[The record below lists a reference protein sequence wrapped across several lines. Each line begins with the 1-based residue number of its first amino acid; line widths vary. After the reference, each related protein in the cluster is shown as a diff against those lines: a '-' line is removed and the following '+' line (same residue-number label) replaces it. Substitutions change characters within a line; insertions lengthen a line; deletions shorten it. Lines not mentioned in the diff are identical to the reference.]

1 MFGLYYAIIGLVSGT
16 ICSLIANKKSRSQKD
31 WFTMG
36 QVLPGLSIVILLLIS
51 NKHYQ
56 NAETDSKKLPVY
68 STDVNSLAAF
78 R

>member
-36 QVLPGLSIVILLLIS
+36 QVLPVLSIIILLLIS
-51 NKHYQ
+51 RKEGKY
-56 NAETDSKKLPVY
+56 SKLKTEKLPIY
-68 STDVNSLAAF
+68 STDVDSLATL
-78 R
+78 

>member
-1 MFGLYYAIIGLVSGT
+1 MFGLYYAIVGLVSGT
-16 ICSLIANKKSRSQKD
+16 ICSLIANKKLRSQKD

-56 NAETDSKKLPVY
+56 NAETDSK
-68 STDVNSLAAF
+68 
-78 R
+78 

>member
-36 QVLPGLSIVILLLIS
+36 QVLPGLSILILLLLSTKGAKYS
-51 NKHYQ
+51 NPD
-56 NAETDSKKLPVY
+56 AEKLPVY
-68 STDVNSLAAF
+68 PADIDSLATL
-78 R
+78 

>member
-36 QVLPGLSIVILLLIS
+36 QVLPGLSILILLLLS
-51 NKHYQ
+51 TKDGKYANPDV
-56 NAETDSKKLPVY
+56 EKLPVY
-68 STDVNSLAAF
+68 SADIDSLATL
-78 R
+78 

>member
-36 QVLPGLSIVILLLIS
+36 QVLPGLSILILLLLS
-51 NKHYQ
+51 SKGDKFSKPA
-56 NAETDSKKLPVY
+56 AEKLAVY
-68 STDVNSLAAF
+68 PADIDSLATL
-78 R
+78 

>member
-36 QVLPGLSIVILLLIS
+36 QVLPGLSILILLLLS
-51 NKHYQ
+51 TKGVKYSSPG
-56 NAETDSKKLPVY
+56 AEKLPVY
-68 STDVNSLAAF
+68 PADIDSLATL
-78 R
+78 